1 MDNQQIFFNR
11 IGSLCTHAEE
21 AIGSDLF
28 YKLTINKCSV
38 NPTLTFSSNI
48 LYLNGDGKL
57 KMYPNYIFHL
67 SQLSNDEWADMFIND
82 FMSIRSDCK
91 TMIGV
96 LTSSKNLNWYVEFIS
111 NLLGAQ
117 VIEKDGQR
125 IIL

>member
-11 IGSLCTHAEE
+11 IGSICLHAEE

-38 NPTLTFSSNI
+38 NTTLTFSSNI

-67 SQLSNDEWADMFIND
+67 AQLSNDEWADMFIND
-82 FMSIRSDCK
+82 FISIRSDCK

-96 LTSSKNLNWYVEFIS
+96 LTSSKNLNWYIEFVS